1 MLLSSVLGLFRWD
14 NRCHV
19 FSYWQPFSKKSALF
33 WKPLAA
39 VQPDEMT
46 LWIRRLINHFPS
58 LTFKLGFEITDR
70 LTCRVYEWK
79 RVLSA
84 RRTAEETEGLFS
96 ELCGALTNKFI
107 QLLCSFSYH
116 SVITAA
122 VIVATLPYLI
132 DLGKCDTWRWDHVC
146 VGWAGGQLHMP
157 HVIEDKPRCQST
169 PSTLFEVGS
178 LVHCCVHQAGWAANF
193 KGLSCVH
200 LASAQSAHDRV
211 QLPRGSDD
219 PNLGL

>member
-46 LWIRRLINHFPS
+46 LRILWIRRLINHFPS

-70 LTCRVYEWK
+70 LTCRVYKWK
-79 RVLSA
+79 TRVISQENCWGNRGVIFRA
-84 RRTAEETEGLFS
+84 MW
-96 ELCGALTNKFI
+96 ALTNKFI

-132 DLGKCDTWRWDHVC
+132 DLGKCDTWRWDHC
-146 VGWAGGQLHMP
+146 DTFLHVH
-157 HVIEDKPRCQST
+157 HV
-169 PSTLFEVGS
+169 L
-178 LVHCCVHQAGWAANF
+178 
-193 KGLSCVH
+193 
-200 LASAQSAHDRV
+200 
-211 QLPRGSDD
+211 LPVNSGVSE
-219 PNLGL
+219 LY